1 MSPIKNKPK
10 PDTDFS
16 PIKKTTKKNSKKIL
30 DDSDDDEDGNVNGR
44 KEKSDQESVNGAST
58 KTASTETGSSENGDK
73 LEKCD
78 EVSKKDGQSPSH
90 SPSIPKRKTGNALW
104 AAITLFCLIPGNF
117 THIVV

>member
-1 MSPIKNKPK
+1 MYFFSPPKVVSPIKNKPK
-10 PDTDFS
+10 PDTEFS

-30 DDSDDDEDGNVNGR
+30 DDSDDDEDGNVNGS

-73 LEKCD
+73 LEKCE

-90 SPSIPKRKTGNALW
+90 SPSSDDGIPKRKTGNALW
-104 AAITLFCLIPGNF
+104 AAIQ
-117 THIVV
+117 